1 MNDKIRAY
9 LERTFGTPVRL
20 MSVKELGLESG
31 SKQEG
36 GEQEEIKG
44 FGYGKP
50 YFVTFERGD
59 NGEVQEVVISSM
71 KGDGFG
77 HDHFSDRAQILLWQH
92 HAFNTLPK
100 HVKSLDVG
108 YVTKEGRMA
117 SVRDAKE
124 FFIVCEKVE
133 GIEYVND
140 LNRLRDGGSLTE
152 LDKER
157 VSTLASYLAA
167 IHAVKSE
174 EEELYIRRMRELV
187 GHSECIFGLTDSYPS
202 GNEFITNDELK
213 EIEKR
218 CIDWRWKLKE
228 RTKRLCM
235 VHGDFHPWNVMFR
248 EGADFT
254 VLDRSRGEWGEA
266 ADDVTA
272 MTINYL
278 FFGLLKTDGKDV
290 DKEFKELFDLFFDV
304 YLEKTGDDALLK
316 VIQPFYAFRGLVVA
330 SPVWYPNISME
341 TRRKLFNFIKNVLEA
356 DDFDYKGVAK
366 YLEG

>member
-31 SKQEG
+31 PVEG
-36 GEQEEIKG
+36 KEQDVKG

-59 NGEVQEVVISSM
+59 TGEVRDVVISTM

-77 HDHFSDRAQILLWQH
+77 HDHFSDRAGILLWQH

-100 HVKSLDVG
+100 HVRSLDVG
-108 YVTKEGRMA
+108 YLTKDGTMA
-117 SVRDAKE
+117 SAGDAEE
-124 FFIVCEKVE
+124 FFIVCDKVE
-133 GIEYVND
+133 GSEYVND
-140 LNRLRDGGSLTE
+140 LNRLRDGGSLRE

-157 VSTLASYLAA
+157 VAAMASYLAD
-167 IHAVKSE
+167 IHAVKSDE
-174 EEELYIRRMRELV
+174 AELYVRRIRELV

-202 GNEFITNDELK
+202 DNKFITNDELK

-218 CIDWRWKLKE
+218 CIDWRWELKA

-248 EGADFT
+248 EGTDFT

-278 FFGLLKTDGKDV
+278 FFGLLKTDGKEV
-290 DKEFKELFDLFFDV
+290 DTDFKALFKLFFDV
-304 YLEKTGDDALLK
+304 YLEKTGDYELLK
-316 VIQPFYAFRGLVVA
+316 AIKPFYAFRGLVVA
-330 SPVWYPNISME
+330 SPVWYPHISLE
-341 TRRKLFNFIKNVLEA
+341 TRRKLFNFIRNVLDAET
-356 DDFDYKGVAK
+356 FDYKGVGK

>member
-1 MNDKIRAY
+1 MNEKVKAY
-9 LERTFGTPVRL
+9 LERTFGTPVNL
-20 MSVKELGLESG
+20 ISVKELELGLESK
-31 SKQEG
+31 SKQEE
-36 GEQEEIKG
+36 EQEIKG

-50 YFVTFERGD
+50 YFVKFERGD
-59 NGEVQEVVISSM
+59 GAIKEVVISSM

-77 HDHFSDRAQILLWQH
+77 HDHFSDRAQILIWQH

-108 YVTKEGRMA
+108 YVTQDGRMESA
-117 SVRDAKE
+117 RDAE
-124 FFIVCEKVE
+124 EYFIVCEKVE
-133 GIEYVND
+133 GEEYVND
-140 LNRLRDGGSLTE
+140 LNRLRDGGSVRE

-157 VSTLASYLAA
+157 ASALASYLAD
-167 IHAVKSE
+167 IHAVTSDDAQ
-174 EEELYIRRMRELV
+174 LYVRRLRELV

-202 GNEFITNDELK
+202 ETEFITAEELK
-213 EIEKR
+213 AIEKK
-218 CIDWRWKLKE
+218 CVDWRWKLKA

-248 EGADFT
+248 EGTDFT

-266 ADDVTA
+266 ADDVSA

-278 FFGLLKTDGKDV
+278 FFGLLKRDGKELD
-290 DKEFKELFDLFFDV
+290 EGFKKLYETFFEV
-304 YLEKTGDDALLK
+304 YLEKTGDYELLK

-330 SPVWYPNISME
+330 SPVWYPNISMD

-356 DDFDYKGVAK
+356 DEFDYKNVDG
-366 YLEG
+366 YFEG